1 MCALTVVRRWFR
13 RVVSCNHVRGSAALA
28 SAPKTRKSFRLL
40 ASPDRVILTPLGL
53 LPRHAGG
60 GHGHTPEGT
69 VLKLIFFFVGRL
81 LDSPNDSWDDDYYV
95 DDPLA
100 S

>member
-1 MCALTVVRRWFR
+1 M
-13 RVVSCNHVRGSAALA
+13 
-28 SAPKTRKSFRLL
+28 
-40 ASPDRVILTPLGL
+40 
-53 LPRHAGG
+53 
-60 GHGHTPEGT
+60 
-69 VLKLIFFFVGRL
+69 LKLIVFIARL

>member
-1 MCALTVVRRWFR
+1 
-13 RVVSCNHVRGSAALA
+13 
-28 SAPKTRKSFRLL
+28 
-40 ASPDRVILTPLGL
+40 
-53 LPRHAGG
+53 
-60 GHGHTPEGT
+60 